1 MIDFTPNPKLLEMD
15 KELDAE
21 GENNEAQQASASRSK
36 GLLPIDRYNLEIRL
50 RWVTRRARSP
60 T

>member
-1 MIDFTPNPKLLEMD
+1 MIDFTPNPKLLEMG

-21 GENNEAQQASASRSK
+21 GENNEAQQASASGSK
-36 GLLPIDRYNLEIRL
+36 GLLPIDRYSLEIRL
-50 RWVTRRARSP
+50 RWVARRARSP

>member
-1 MIDFTPNPKLLEMD
+1 MIGFTPKLKLLEMV

-21 GENNEAQQASASRSK
+21 GENNEAQQASASRSM
-36 GLLPIDRYNLEIRL
+36 GLLPIDRYSVEIRL
-50 RWVTRRARSP
+50 RWVARRARSP

>member
-1 MIDFTPNPKLLEMD
+1 MIDFTPNPKLLEMV

-36 GLLPIDRYNLEIRL
+36 GLLAIDRY
-50 RWVTRRARSP
+50 SP
-60 T
+60 

>member
-1 MIDFTPNPKLLEMD
+1 MV

-21 GENNEAQQASASRSK
+21 GENNEAQQASASRSM
-36 GLLPIDRYNLEIRL
+36 GLLPIDRYSVEIRL
-50 RWVTRRARSP
+50 RWVARRARSP